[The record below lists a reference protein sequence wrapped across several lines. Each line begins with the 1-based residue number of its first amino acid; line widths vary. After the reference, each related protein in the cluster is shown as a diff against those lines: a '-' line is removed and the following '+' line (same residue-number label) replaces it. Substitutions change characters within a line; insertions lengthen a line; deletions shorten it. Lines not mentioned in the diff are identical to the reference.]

1 MNTLKVTEIVYFK
14 RINIMVYEFI
24 SIKKKKKNLP
34 HPIPKK
40 HNDKPQMS

>member
-14 RINIMVYEFI
+14 RINIMVFEFI
-24 SIKKKKKNLP
+24 SIKKKKNLT

-40 HNDKPQMS
+40 HNDNPQMS